1 MDVVNSKNNSRKKER
16 WSLIGTPPMQ
26 EPRLMELGQFLM
38 EKEVDDEEVVVV
50 SVIVINCCP

>member
-1 MDVVNSKNNSRKKER
+1 MNSKNNSRKKER
-16 WSLIGTPPMQ
+16 WSLIGTPPMH

-50 SVIVINCCP
+50 SVIVNYCCP